1 MRTLQHNLTPV
12 TPGSQRHLISQHF
25 GPPDGGRKAYIQ
37 ASLHADE
44 PPGMLVQFH
53 LRRELEQLEAAG
65 QLAGE
70 VVLVPLAN
78 PIGVAQRVLGNTLG
92 RFSLAE
98 GENFNRHYADLSER
112 VLERLRPVIDAGA
125 TPDVET
131 VRAELRRACAEL
143 SGASELDSLR
153 RCLLGL
159 AIDADL
165 VLDLHCDSEAVIHL
179 YAATPQWPQVEPLA
193 RATGAA
199 VSLLATDS
207 GDDPF
212 DESCSMLWSRLNTR
226 WREHTGKPDAWP
238 LACVAVTLELRGE
251 ADVSH
256 DLAQA
261 DAKAIIAAL
270 HHAGFLH
277 GPAPE
282 LPALRHPPTP
292 LAGSMP
298 VRTPAGG
305 VLVHLAQLGAKVAKG
320 ERIAEVIDVIS
331 GSVHGLE
338 SPCDGILYARA
349 RGRTVQAGLSIAKV
363 AGATAVRSGKLLSA

>member
-1 MRTLQHNLTPV
+1 
-12 TPGSQRHLISQHF
+12 
-25 GPPDGGRKAYIQ
+25 
-37 ASLHADE
+37 
-44 PPGMLVQFH
+44 
-53 LRRELEQLEAAG
+53 
-65 QLAGE
+65 LAGE
-70 VVLVPLAN
+70 IVLVPLAN
-78 PIGVAQRVLGNTLG
+78 PIGVAQRVLGQTLG

-98 GENFNRHYADLSER
+98 GDNFNRHYADLSTA
-112 VLERLRPVIDAGA
+112 VFDRLRPAIDAGA
-125 TPDVET
+125 APGVAE

-143 SGASELDSLR
+143 SAASEIDSLR

-159 AIDADL
+159 AIDADI
-165 VLDLHCDSEAVIHL
+165 VLDLHCDSEAVLHL

-193 RATGAA
+193 RATRAE
-199 VSLLATDS
+199 VCLLATDS

-212 DESCSMLWSRLNTR
+212 DESCSMLWSRLNAH
-226 WREHTGKPDAWP
+226 WREHTGKRDAWP

-251 ADVSH
+251 ADVRH

-261 DAKAIIAAL
+261 DASAIIAAL

-277 GPAPE
+277 GAAPE
-282 LPALRHPPTP
+282 LPALRHPATP

-305 VLVHLAQLGAKVAKG
+305 VLVHLAPLGAHVVRG

-331 GSVHGLE
+331 GCVHPLD
-338 SPCDGILYARA
+338 SPCDGVLYARVS
-349 RGRTVQAGLSIAKV
+349 GRTVQAGLSVAKV

>member
-1 MRTLQHNLTPV
+1 
-12 TPGSQRHLISQHF
+12 LISQHF
-25 GPPDGGRKAYIQ
+25 GPADGGCKAYIQ

-53 LRRELEQLEAAG
+53 LRKELERLEAAG

-70 VVLVPLAN
+70 IVLVPLAN

-112 VLERLRPVIDAGA
+112 VLDRLRPAIDAGM
-125 TPDVET
+125 TPDVAA
-131 VRAELRRACAEL
+131 VRAELRRACTEL
-143 SGASELDSLR
+143 GGASELDSLR

-159 AIDADL
+159 AIDADW
-165 VLDLHCDSEAVIHL
+165 VLDLHCDNEAVMHL
-179 YAATPQWPQVEPLA
+179 YAATPQWPQVELLA
-193 RATGAA
+193 RATGAE

-226 WREHTGKPDAWP
+226 WRALTGKPDAWP
-238 LACVAVTLELRGE
+238 LACIAVTLELRGE

-256 DLAQA
+256 ALAQA
-261 DAKAIIAAL
+261 DASAIITAL
-270 HHAGFLH
+270 QHAGFLH

-282 LPALRHPPTP
+282 LPELRYPPTP
-292 LAGSMP
+292 LAGSLP

-305 VLVHLAQLGAKVAKG
+305 VLVHLAQLGARVSKG

-331 GSVHGLE
+331 GTVHGLD
-338 SPCDGILYARA
+338 SPCDGILYARVS
-349 RGRTVQAGLSIAKV
+349 GRTVQAGLSIAKV
-363 AGATAVRSGKLLSA
+363 AGASALRSGKLLSA